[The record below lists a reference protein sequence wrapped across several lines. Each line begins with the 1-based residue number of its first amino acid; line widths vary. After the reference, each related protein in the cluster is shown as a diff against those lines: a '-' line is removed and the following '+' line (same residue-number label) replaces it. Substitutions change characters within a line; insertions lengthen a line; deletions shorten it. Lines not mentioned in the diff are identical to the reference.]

1 MAWLRLI
8 LLAAGAVFLLVLV
21 WFEHRRTHQSQGND
35 RPRERDRRTTPG
47 IDWSDTPVPISPTPP
62 LMAMPQALREADD
75 DVQIGPTVSSPGGGS
90 PGGSSPELSS
100 LVVSSTVPAPPQLP
114 PLRVDW
120 PVDEER
126 CIATLRIVAARQDRI
141 AGRVLRQGLAGCGF
155 RHGQL
160 DIFHLPADD
169 GRVVLSAASL
179 VRPGTFDPS
188 TMDLERYAGVN
199 LFAVLPG
206 PVATGL
212 ALERLAA
219 VAEELAGRVAGLVQD
234 ESGAPF
240 TGAAR
245 AKWRERC
252 MSAVDAG
259 GAPAEP
265 AH

>member
-1 MAWLRLI
+1 MAWLRPI
-8 LLAAGAVFLLVLV
+8 LLAAGAVFLGLLI
-21 WFEHRRTHQSQGND
+21 WLERRRTHQSQEREKPVD
-35 RPRERDRRTTPG
+35 REHRTTPG
-47 IDWSDTPVPISPTPP
+47 IDWSDTLVPISPDPPLVATPP
-62 LMAMPQALREADD
+62 QFMDTGD
-75 DVQIGPTVSSPGGGS
+75 DVQSGPVISSAAQEAA
-90 PGGSSPELSS
+90 PEL
-100 LVVSSTVPAPPQLP
+100 PA
-114 PLRVDW
+114 LRVDW
-120 PVDEER
+120 PADEER
-126 CIATLRIVAARQDRI
+126 HIVTLRIVSARQDRL
-141 AGRVLRQGLAGCGF
+141 AGRALRQGLAGCGF

-160 DIFHLPADD
+160 GIFHLPADD

-179 VRPGTFDPS
+179 VRPGTLDPA
-188 TMDLERYAGVN
+188 TMDLERFAGVN

-206 PVATGL
+206 PIPSRL
-212 ALERLAA
+212 ALDRLAT

-240 TGAAR
+240 TGASR

>member
-1 MAWLRLI
+1 VSWLRPI
-8 LLAAGAVFLLVLV
+8 LLAAGAVFMLLLI
-21 WFEHRRTHQSQGND
+21 WRERRRAHQSQED
-35 RPRERDRRTTPG
+35 KKPRDRDRRTTPG
-47 IDWSDTPVPISPTPP
+47 IDWSNTSVPI
-62 LMAMPQALREADD
+62 
-75 DVQIGPTVSSPGGGS
+75 G
-90 PGGSSPELSS
+90 
-100 LVVSSTVPAPPQLP
+100 PAPPLIAMPPELRDADDNAQVGPVFISPEPAAPEPP

-120 PVDEER
+120 PADHER
-126 CIATLRIVAARQDRI
+126 HIATLRIVPARQDRI

-179 VRPGTFDPS
+179 VRPGTFDPA

-219 VAEELAGRVAGLVQD
+219 VAEELAGRVSGLVQD

-245 AKWRERC
+245 ARWRDRC
-252 MSAVDAG
+252 LSAIDAG
-259 GAPAEP
+259 GAPAES

>member
-1 MAWLRLI
+1 MTWLRPI
-8 LLAAGAVFLLVLV
+8 LLAAGALFLAVLI
-21 WFEHRRTHQSQGND
+21 WRESRRAHRSQDSGKPTD
-35 RPRERDRRTTPG
+35 RGHRTTPD
-47 IDWSDTPVPISPTPP
+47 IDWSDPQLPISPDPP
-62 LMAMPQALREADD
+62 LVAAPLQFMDDGD
-75 DVQIGPTVSSPGGGS
+75 DVQLGPLISSPA
-90 PGGSSPELSS
+90 ELPS
-100 LVVSSTVPAPPQLP
+100 AQLP
-114 PLRVDW
+114 PLRVEW
-120 PVDEER
+120 PADEER
-126 CIATLRIVAARQDRI
+126 HIVTLRIVSARQDRL
-141 AGRVLRQGLAGCGF
+141 AGRALRQGLAGCGF

-160 DIFHLPADD
+160 GIFHLPAED

-179 VRPGTFDPS
+179 VRPGTLDPA
-188 TMDLERYAGVN
+188 TMDLERFAGIN

-206 PVATGL
+206 PIAPRL
-212 ALERLAA
+212 ALERLAT

-259 GAPAEP
+259 GARAER

>member
-8 LLAAGAVFLLVLV
+8 LLAAGAVFMLLLI
-21 WFEHRRTHQSQGND
+21 WRERRRAHQSQESGK
-35 RPRERDRRTTPG
+35 PRDRDRRTTPG
-47 IDWSDTPVPISPTPP
+47 IDWSDPPAPISAAPP
-62 LMAMPQALREADD
+62 LLALPPELEDADD
-75 DVQIGPTVSSPGGGS
+75 GMHVGPVYTSPL
-90 PGGSSPELSS
+90 P
-100 LVVSSTVPAPPQLP
+100 PAPVAPELP

-120 PVDEER
+120 PADEER
-126 CIATLRIVAARQDRI
+126 HIATLRIVPARQDRI

-179 VRPGTFDPS
+179 VRPGTFDPA
-188 TMDLERYAGVN
+188 TMDLQRYAGVN

-219 VAEELAGRVAGLVQD
+219 VAEELAGRVSGLVQD
-234 ESGAPF
+234 ESGVAF

-245 AKWRERC
+245 ARWRERC

-259 GAPAEP
+259 GASAES

>member
-1 MAWLRLI
+1 MAWLRPI
-8 LLAAGAVFLLVLV
+8 LLAAGAVFILLLI
-21 WFEHRRTHQSQGND
+21 WLERRRSHQSQESAKPAD
-35 RPRERDRRTTPG
+35 RDRRTTPG
-47 IDWSDTPVPISPTPP
+47 IDWSDPVVPISPDPP
-62 LMAMPQALREADD
+62 LVA
-75 DVQIGPTVSSPGGGS
+75 T
-90 PGGSSPELSS
+90 
-100 LVVSSTVPAPPQLP
+100 PPQLMDTDDDLEFGPVVAAPVEP
-114 PLRVDW
+114 PARELPALRVDW
-120 PVDEER
+120 PADEER
-126 CIATLRIVAARQDRI
+126 HIVTLRIVSARQDRL
-141 AGRVLRQGLAGCGF
+141 AGRALRQGLAGCGF

-160 DIFHLPADD
+160 GIFHLPADD

-179 VRPGTFDPS
+179 VRPGTLDPA
-188 TMDLERYAGVN
+188 TMDLERFAGVN

-206 PVATGL
+206 PIPPRL
-212 ALERLAA
+212 ALDRLAT

-245 AKWRERC
+245 ARWRERC

>member
-1 MAWLRLI
+1 MAWLRPI
-8 LLAAGAVFLLVLV
+8 LLAAGALFLGLLI
-21 WFEHRRTHQSQGND
+21 WFERRRAHQSQEGEK
-35 RPRERDRRTTPG
+35 PRARDRRTTPD
-47 IDWSDTPVPISPTPP
+47 IDWSETPAP
-62 LMAMPQALREADD
+62 
-75 DVQIGPTVSSPGGGS
+75 IGPTPALVAMPAQLADPDDELQAGVAPSSPAAQ
-90 PGGSSPELSS
+90 
-100 LVVSSTVPAPPQLP
+100 APVLLEPP

-120 PVDEER
+120 PAHEER
-126 CIATLRIVAARQDRI
+126 RIATLRIVPARQDRI

-179 VRPGTFDPS
+179 VRPGTFDPA
-188 TMDLERYAGVN
+188 TMDLERFAGVN

-206 PVATGL
+206 PVTTGQ
-212 ALERLAA
+212 ALERLAS

-245 AKWRERC
+245 ARWRERC
-252 MSAVDAG
+252 MSAVEAG

>member
-1 MAWLRLI
+1 MAWLRPI
-8 LLAAGAVFLLVLV
+8 LLAAGAVFLGLLI
-21 WFEHRRTHQSQGND
+21 WFERRRAHQSQEGEK
-35 RPRERDRRTTPG
+35 PRARDRRTTPG
-47 IDWSDTPVPISPTPP
+47 IDWADTPVPISPAPP
-62 LMAMPQALREADD
+62 LMSMPPRLMEPDDEPQLEPAATLRAPEA
-75 DVQIGPTVSSPGGGS
+75 V
-90 PGGSSPELSS
+90 
-100 LVVSSTVPAPPQLP
+100 APPEPP
-114 PLRVDW
+114 PLRVEW
-120 PVDEER
+120 PAHEER
-126 CIATLRIVAARQDRI
+126 HIATLRIVPARQDRI

-179 VRPGTFDPS
+179 VRPGTFDPA

-206 PVATGL
+206 PVATGQT
-212 ALERLAA
+212 LERLATI
-219 VAEELAGRVAGLVQD
+219 AEELAGRVAGLVQD

-245 AKWRERC
+245 ARWRERC
-252 MSAVDAG
+252 LSALDAG

>member
-1 MAWLRLI
+1 MSWLRPI
-8 LLAAGAVFLLVLV
+8 LLAAGAVFLGLLI
-21 WFEHRRTHQSQGND
+21 WLERRRAHQSQEGEK
-35 RPRERDRRTTPG
+35 PRDRDRRTTPG
-47 IDWSDTPVPISPTPP
+47 IDWSGTPLPISPAPP
-62 LMAMPQALREADD
+62 LMAMPPEFVDADD
-75 DVQIGPTVSSPGGGS
+75 DGQLGPVLASPA
-90 PGGSSPELSS
+90 PASPE
-100 LVVSSTVPAPPQLP
+100 PP
-114 PLRVDW
+114 PLRVEW
-120 PVDEER
+120 PADEER
-126 CIATLRIVAARQDRI
+126 HIATLRIVPARQDRI

-155 RHGQL
+155 RHGKL

-179 VRPGTFDPS
+179 VRPGTFDPA
-188 TMDLERYAGVN
+188 TMDLERYAGIN

-219 VAEELAGRVAGLVQD
+219 VAEELAGRVSGLVQD

-245 AKWRERC
+245 SRWRERC

>member
-1 MAWLRLI
+1 MAWLRPI
-8 LLAAGAVFLLVLV
+8 LLAAGALFMLVLV
-21 WFEHRRTHQSQGND
+21 WFERRRAHQSRDNEPPREQAREQARE
-35 RPRERDRRTTPG
+35 RPRDRERRTTPG
-47 IDWSDTPVPISPTPP
+47 IDWSDAPMPISPAPP
-62 LMAMPQALREADD
+62 LMAMPPQLQDADE
-75 DVQIGPTVSSPGGGS
+75 DVQIGPVLISPT
-90 PGGSSPELSS
+90 PATPE
-100 LVVSSTVPAPPQLP
+100 LP

-120 PVDEER
+120 PADEAR
-126 CIATLRIVAARQDRI
+126 HIAALRIVAARQDRI

-179 VRPGTFDPS
+179 VRPGTFDPT
-188 TMDLERYAGVN
+188 TMDLERYAGINV
-199 LFAVLPG
+199 FAVLPG
-206 PVATGL
+206 PVATGQ

-219 VAEELAGRVAGLVQD
+219 VAEELAGRVSGLVQD

-245 AKWRERC
+245 ARWRERC
-252 MSAVDAG
+252 MSAVEAG
-259 GAPAEP
+259 SAPAEP

>member
-1 MAWLRLI
+1 MAWLRPI
-8 LLAAGAVFLLVLV
+8 LLAAGAVFMLVLV
-21 WFEHRRTHQSQGND
+21 WFERRRAHQSQD
-35 RPRERDRRTTPG
+35 HERPRDGPRRTTPG
-47 IDWSDTPVPISPTPP
+47 IDWSDAPAPISPAPP
-62 LMAMPQALREADD
+62 LMAMPAQLRDADD
-75 DVQIGPTVSSPGGGS
+75 EVQVGLVL
-90 PGGSSPELSS
+90 SSPE
-100 LVVSSTVPAPPQLP
+100 PATPEPELP

-120 PVDEER
+120 PADEER
-126 CIATLRIVAARQDRI
+126 HIAALRIVAARQDRI

-179 VRPGTFDPS
+179 VRPGTFDPT

-199 LFAVLPG
+199 VFAVLPG
-206 PVATGL
+206 PVATGQ

-219 VAEELAGRVAGLVQD
+219 VAEELAGRVSGLVQD

-245 AKWRERC
+245 ARWRERC
-252 MSAVDAG
+252 MSALETG

>member
-1 MAWLRLI
+1 MGWLRPI
-8 LLAAGAVFLLVLV
+8 LLIAGAVFLALLV
-21 WFEHRRTHQSQGND
+21 WFERRRAHQSQEGEK
-35 RPRERDRRTTPG
+35 PRARDRRTTPG
-47 IDWSDTPVPISPTPP
+47 IDWAEAKMPISPVPP
-62 LMAMPQALREADD
+62 LLAM
-75 DVQIGPTVSSPGGGS
+75 
-90 PGGSSPELSS
+90 
-100 LVVSSTVPAPPQLP
+100 PPQLMEVGDEPQVGPVILPPAPESAAALEPP
-114 PLRVDW
+114 PLRVEW
-120 PVDEER
+120 PAHEER
-126 CIATLRIVAARQDRI
+126 QIATLRIVPARQDRI

-160 DIFHLPADD
+160 DIFHLPTDD

-179 VRPGTFDPS
+179 VRPGTFDPA

-206 PVATGL
+206 PVATGQ
-212 ALERLAA
+212 ALERLAT
-219 VAEELAGRVAGLVQD
+219 VAEELAGRVAGMVQD

-245 AKWRERC
+245 ARWRERC
-252 MSAVDAG
+252 LSAVDAG

>member
-1 MAWLRLI
+1 MAWLRPI
-8 LLAAGAVFLLVLV
+8 LLAAGAVFMVLLI
-21 WFEHRRTHQSQGND
+21 WRERRRVHQSQDGEKGG
-35 RPRERDRRTTPG
+35 ERDRRTTPG
-47 IDWSDTPVPISPTPP
+47 IDWSGAQVPIGPDPPLVATPP
-62 LMAMPQALREADD
+62 MFMDTDDEVPLGPAVAAAAEHAIPELPALRVEWPADD
-75 DVQIGPTVSSPGGGS
+75 
-90 PGGSSPELSS
+90 
-100 LVVSSTVPAPPQLP
+100 
-114 PLRVDW
+114 
-120 PVDEER
+120 ER
-126 CIATLRIVAARQDRI
+126 HIVALRIVAARQDRL
-141 AGRVLRQGLAGCGF
+141 AGRALRQGLAGCGF

-160 DIFHLPADD
+160 GIFHLPADD

-179 VRPGTFDPS
+179 VRPGTLDPA
-188 TMDLERYAGVN
+188 TMDVERFAGVN

-206 PVATGL
+206 PMPPRL